1 MKEVNYY
8 SYKYDK
14 TVVKGSKIPV
24 TITCP
29 IHGDFEQRPGD
40 HLRGCGCPLC
50 GIEKSRKAK
59 RNTTEGFIEKAK
71 KVHGNK
77 YDYSKVEYIDKL
89 TPVIIICPI
98 HGEFTQ
104 TPDTHLNGSGC
115 QKCGVEKSKQTA
127 TSQKLTTEKFIE
139 KARKIHGDK
148 YDYSKVEYVNSH
160 TPVKIICKI
169 HGEFEQSPTNHL
181 CGKGCPI
188 CGGKNMTTEQFIKKA
203 RIIHGDRYDYS
214 KVVYI
219 NSTTKVCI
227 ICPEHGEFWQSPNN
241 HLDGK
246 GCYFCGVKQQTQQR
260 TITTSEFIKR
270 AMLIHNDKYKYD
282 KVDYINARSK
292 VCIICPSH
300 GEFWQEPC
308 LHLSGSG
315 CPNCCCNISKEEKK
329 IYDYICGLVG
339 DENVIHNTRKL
350 LKSGEIDIY
359 IPNENIGIEFDGL
372 YWHTESQGKDKSYH
386 IKKTLEAQK
395 LGIHLVHIFEDEWR
409 NNELLVKDKI
419 SHMLHMDKGKI
430 KIGARKCKIREISM
444 LLAKPFLNK
453 FHIQGWTSSSIY
465 CGAFYDDKLVGVMS
479 FLEEYKGMWNLVRFS
494 TDINYSIPGL
504 ASKIFSYFVKEH
516 NNDIIEIKTFLDKRW
531 SWTDINVYD
540 RMGFRMVEEI
550 RPSYY
555 YVKNNKRYH
564 KFGFRKQI
572 LNKKYGLPMTMTQ
585 SEMTKTL
592 GHDKIWDCG
601 LYKYDWT
608 NRKQN

>member
-1 MKEVNYY
+1 M
-8 SYKYDK
+8 
-14 TVVKGSKIPV
+14 
-24 TITCP
+24 
-29 IHGDFEQRPGD
+29 
-40 HLRGCGCPLC
+40 
-50 GIEKSRKAK
+50 
-59 RNTTEGFIEKAK
+59 
-71 KVHGNK
+71 
-77 YDYSKVEYIDKL
+77 
-89 TPVIIICPI
+89 
-98 HGEFTQ
+98 
-104 TPDTHLNGSGC
+104 
-115 QKCGVEKSKQTA
+115 EKSKQTA

-139 KARKIHGDK
+139 KARKIHDDK

-160 TPVKIICKI
+160 RPVKIICKI

-181 CGKGCPI
+181 SGKGCPI
-188 CGGKNMTTEQFIKKA
+188 CAGKNMTTEQFIKKA

-395 LGIHLVHIFEDEWR
+395 LGIHLVHIFED
-409 NNELLVKDKI
+409 V
-419 SHMLHMDKGKI
+419 
-430 KIGARKCKIREISM
+430 CT
-444 LLAKPFLNK
+444 LN
-453 FHIQGWTSSSIY
+453 
-465 CGAFYDDKLVGVMS
+465 
-479 FLEEYKGMWNLVRFS
+479 
-494 TDINYSIPGL
+494 
-504 ASKIFSYFVKEH
+504 
-516 NNDIIEIKTFLDKRW
+516 
-531 SWTDINVYD
+531 
-540 RMGFRMVEEI
+540 
-550 RPSYY
+550 
-555 YVKNNKRYH
+555 
-564 KFGFRKQI
+564 
-572 LNKKYGLPMTMTQ
+572 
-585 SEMTKTL
+585 
-592 GHDKIWDCG
+592 
-601 LYKYDWT
+601 
-608 NRKQN
+608 